1 MNIQTE
7 ADLVTELAQ
16 GLKQQFHTDIVIKE
30 FAGGYGIADLA
41 FARNFLT
48 SENRVNRVPIN
59 NYFAL
64 KSYLSLSSN
73 SPFSIDDVMRFSG
86 TSKFISLKIINT
98 LLNNDYIYKDNKF
111 YLKKEITFNNPI
123 KKLVAIEVKLKDWRQ
138 GIMQARRYKSFT
150 NECYLAILSNY
161 EKNID
166 YSYLEK
172 FGIGLILFNSKTGNI
187 WIKRKP
193 VKNTVLSFYED
204 VMGMFAKELF
214 LHQAISLKF

>member
-64 KSYLSLSSN
+64 GFSSFLAPHWHSIASLSL
-73 SPFSIDDVMRFSG
+73 
-86 TSKFISLKIINT
+86 
-98 LLNNDYIYKDNKF
+98 
-111 YLKKEITFNNPI
+111 
-123 KKLVAIEVKLKDWRQ
+123 
-138 GIMQARRYKSFT
+138 RYSTK
-150 NECYLAILSNY
+150 
-161 EKNID
+161 
-166 YSYLEK
+166 
-172 FGIGLILFNSKTGNI
+172 
-187 WIKRKP
+187 
-193 VKNTVLSFYED
+193 
-204 VMGMFAKELF
+204 
-214 LHQAISLKF
+214 